1 MDNTTEN
8 NTSKTNIIE
17 TNKKHGKIFTM
28 ENILCFFIIVCPI
41 LDVASFLFR
50 NYFNTFFSIST
61 ILRPIIPIIAIGYIF
76 FKDKIK
82 PQITIVAIIY
92 GVYAICHMYIFH
104 VLKTVCSYGNELR
117 ELQYLVNYT
126 FMIINLFIYIY
137 FFTIKN
143 REAESRDGEKGL
155 SINKLKISV
164 LIALTLYVAFMYLA
178 LITGTSSFTYGEAK
192 IGYKGWFES
201 GNSIGTIMIL
211 SLFMVLPMV
220 GKKNNIV
227 IRIWAFM
234 VTVLAGAY
242 VITLLGTRTGLL
254 GFAIAIVAYA
264 GLSII
269 HGLIHNKNVNKK
281 IVLAIVIV
289 LGIIGVMVTIFGS
302 KTIERRKQL
311 QDRENQI
318 YDDMIGQNSH
328 VTGDILS
335 LVKQIKSGALDE
347 NYMSEDMQKTIMDLY
362 NTANEK
368 QIPYTNMRA
377 LQFIYHS
384 TLVKNQNS
392 IPMMLFG
399 NGYMTHFYEMIF
411 EMEVPA
417 FLYNFGVIGFFL
429 YFMPFLVIAVYG
441 AYIVIKNIKDVSVE
455 FAMVVAGLWL
465 AIIISFLSGY
475 TFFNSST
482 MMIIIAL
489 SALLINGIKDIE
501 DGKMKIYTRKDS
513 IWKK

>member
-1 MDNTTEN
+1 MNNTTEN
-8 NTSKTNIIE
+8 NTSKTDIIE
-17 TNKKHGKIFTM
+17 ANKKHGKIFTM
-28 ENILCFFIIVCPI
+28 ENILCLFIIVCPI

-61 ILRPIIPIIAIGYIF
+61 ILRPIIPIIAITYIF

-82 PQITIVAIIY
+82 PQMIIIAMVY

-104 VLKTVCSYGNELR
+104 VLKSGCSYGNELR

-137 FFTIKN
+137 FFAVKN
-143 REAESRDGEKGL
+143 RENEIKEQDKGRAV
-155 SINKLKISV
+155 NKLKTGILIS
-164 LIALTLYVAFMYLA
+164 LTLYIVFMYLA

-513 IWKK
+513 I

>member
-1 MDNTTEN
+1 MNNTTEN
-8 NTSKTNIIE
+8 NTSKTDIIE
-17 TNKKHGKIFTM
+17 ANKKHGKIFTM
-28 ENILCFFIIVCPI
+28 ENILCLFIIVCPI

-61 ILRPIIPIIAIGYIF
+61 ILRPIIPIIAITYIF

-82 PQITIVAIIY
+82 PQMIIVAMVY

-104 VLKTVCSYGNELR
+104 VLKSGCSYGNELR

-137 FFTIKN
+137 FFAEKN
-143 REAESRDGEKGL
+143 RENEIKEQDKGRAV
-155 SINKLKISV
+155 NKLKTSILIS
-164 LIALTLYVAFMYLA
+164 LTLYIVFMYLA
-178 LITGTSSFTYGEAK
+178 LITGTSSFTYAEDRV
-192 IGYKGWFES
+192 GYKGWFES

-211 SLFMVLPMV
+211 SLFIILPMI
-220 GKKNNIV
+220 GKKNNIA

-234 VTVLAGAY
+234 VTVLVGAY
-242 VITLLGTRTGLL
+242 LSTLLGTRTGLL
-254 GFAIAIVAYA
+254 GFALAIVAYA
-264 GLSII
+264 GFSFL
-269 HGLIHNKNVNKK
+269 HGLLHNKNVNKK
-281 IVLAIVIV
+281 IIIAAVIAFIVM
-289 LGIIGVMVTIFGS
+289 GIAVAIFGS

-311 QDRENQI
+311 QNRESEI

-328 VTGDILS
+328 VTGDILN

-384 TLVKNQNS
+384 TLAKNQNS
-392 IPMMLFG
+392 IPMLLFG

-429 YFMPFLVIAVYG
+429 YFMPFLVIATYG

-482 MMIIIAL
+482 MMIIIVL

-501 DGKMKIYTRKDS
+501 DGKMKIYTREDS
-513 IWKK
+513 I